1 MSVVTR
7 QALILAASG
16 LMFSVIILVIS
27 RQRKLSFR
35 FIVGWLFLGLS
46 IMLSAVFV
54 YGVIP
59 LSDALGL
66 TPATLGLAAGVLI
79 PVGIA
84 VELSVTASR
93 QQNQIRHLV
102 EELALLDDRL
112 NELEKQ
118 KSGTPP

>member
-7 QALILAASG
+7 QAIILAASG
-16 LMFSVIILVIS
+16 LMFSVLILVIS

-112 NELEKQ
+112 SELEKQ

>member
-7 QALILAASG
+7 QAIFLASSGLVFSIIILA
-16 LMFSVIILVIS
+16 IS
-27 RQRKLSFR
+27 RQRTLSFR

-46 IMLSAVFV
+46 IMLSSVFV

-59 LSDALGL
+59 LSEALGL

-102 EELALLDDRL
+102 EELALLDDRI
-112 NELEKQ
+112 NELEGHR
-118 KSGTPP
+118 SGTST

>member
-7 QALILAASG
+7 QAIILAASG
-16 LMFSVIILVIS
+16 LMFSVLILVIS

-102 EELALLDDRL
+102 EELALLNDRL